1 MHFISPGTPIDFGPY
16 EDSLGFSFRFQN
28 LIFYTNISEFNFEK
42 IILKLSFIH
51 VPESR
56 RRSSL
61 SAVNETVYTL
71 VRIMYH
77 QEGPTTDSTT
87 VHILN
92 TYIKSRLVAWTNVYL
107 FRRVKLYLSKVLW
120 LSPNP
125 LHYLPFPEFPSLSSA
140 FNIMLAK

>member
-28 LIFYTNISEFNFEK
+28 LIFYTNISEFILEK

-51 VPESR
+51 ASESR

-61 SAVNETVYTL
+61 PAVNETVYTL

-125 LHYLPFPEFPSLSSA
+125 LHYLLFPEFPSLS
-140 FNIMLAK
+140 